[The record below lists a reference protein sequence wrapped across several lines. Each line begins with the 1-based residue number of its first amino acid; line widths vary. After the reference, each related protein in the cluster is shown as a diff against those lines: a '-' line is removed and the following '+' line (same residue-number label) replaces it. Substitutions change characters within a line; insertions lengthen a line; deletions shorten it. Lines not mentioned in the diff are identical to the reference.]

1 MNVLLSIKPKYAAAI
16 IEGRKSFEF
25 RKSIFKCHSVER
37 VYLYATKPV
46 SKVVGSFKVG
56 EIIRKD
62 PKLLWE
68 ELGQLSGVSSLDFF
82 KYFSDSDIG
91 YAIQIKDLEVFLT
104 PINPS
109 LFIAGFLPPRSF
121 KYIDGQLSEL
131 QPNQTNV
138 AAEKFHILNNFGQ

>member
-1 MNVLLSIKPKYAAAI
+1 MHFLLSASLITAMFVVIANSAPNQN
-16 IEGRKSFEF
+16 SF
-25 RKSIFKCHSVER
+25 
-37 VYLYATKPV
+37 TT
-46 SKVVGSFKVG
+46 
-56 EIIRKD
+56 
-62 PKLLWE
+62 
-68 ELGQLSGVSSLDFF
+68 
-82 KYFSDSDIG
+82 
-91 YAIQIKDLEVFLT
+91 LEVFLT